1 MILILILAAF
11 LAILPLII
19 TLNQVAKINKYIK
32 ALMFVLSLCALPAL
46 YYPSLTAFCSISWVF
61 SYCHNGGN
69 GSHWVRFF
77 IGLWTTGAAICV
89 NIIVVPLAL
98 WAQRKT

>member
-1 MILILILAAF
+1 MILILIFAAF

-19 TLNQVAKINKYIK
+19 TLNQVAKINKYIT
-32 ALMFVLSLCALPAL
+32 ALMFVLSLCALGAL
-46 YYPSLTAFCSISWVF
+46 YFPSLTAFCSIFRSS
-61 SYCHNGGN
+61 SYCY
-69 GSHWVRFF
+69 GSGWEELF